1 MNVLEILSLAGSLL
15 LSFVIFYVVIVATS
29 IALFKLVFKPI
40 PEEELELIDAKEEA
54 LQMKKVKRNQKAFR
68 PTLSLAK

>member
-40 PEEELELIDAKEEA
+40 PEDELELIDAKEEA
-54 LQMKKVKRNQKAFR
+54 LQMKKVKRNQKSFR